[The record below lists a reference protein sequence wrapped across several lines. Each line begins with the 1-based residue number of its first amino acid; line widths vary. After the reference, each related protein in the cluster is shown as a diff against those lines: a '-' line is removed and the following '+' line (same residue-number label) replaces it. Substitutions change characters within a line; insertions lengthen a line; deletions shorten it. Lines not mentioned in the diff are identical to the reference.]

1 MLDDLLA
8 AGEAEGFDLVFIDGN
23 MILEDKRYEYYEYYW
38 RSLALLRQG
47 GLLVLDIV
55 SDDVNQQ
62 FLPFK
67 SLVENK
73 YISTKVPDPQ
83 TRRPDKMSATTQKFL
98 CFAFETFE
106 KMTLRTETQCFT
118 PQETNHKSRT

>member
-1 MLDDLLA
+1 MSDGIL
-8 AGEAEGFDLVFIDGN
+8 GQYRYSEVFDLVFIDVN
-23 MILEDKRYEYYEYYW
+23 MILEDKEYEYYEYYW

-62 FLPFK
+62 LEFLPFK

-73 YISTKVPDPQ
+73 YISTKVPEPQ
-83 TRRPDKMSATTQKFL
+83 TGRLEKASATTQKFL

-106 KMTLRTETQCFT
+106 K
-118 PQETNHKSRT
+118 